1 MAAVESDGVFPQ
13 PSKAQGWLRGISLL
27 TAISVFALVVLGG
40 VVRVTES
47 GLGCPDWPLCYGKVL
62 PPLEITAIIEYTHR
76 LVASAI
82 VSPLVIATCALAWV
96 ARRHQG
102 WLVTPASLAILLLL
116 GQAILG
122 GITVLQELPGFIVL
136 AHLALG
142 EALLA
147 CMVLVAVVAY
157 RGSLSLNPGGEGVAD
172 RFPKLALASAAGVYI
187 LLLTGSLVIASGA
200 TPACVTWPLCQ
211 GEVMPGH
218 PLAAIHLGHRYVAA
232 IIGLFLLYTL
242 HVGIRGRAIDIMVDN
257 KIEALHAG
265 ARVRRRRAEVRYLSM
280 LVLALFAAQVLVG
293 AFTVWTSFSVELKAL
308 HLAMAT
314 GVWAA
319 MTVLAVASL
328 TRSGPSGTPSKELA
342 NG

>member
-1 MAAVESDGVFPQ
+1 
-13 PSKAQGWLRGISLL
+13 
-27 TAISVFALVVLGG
+27 
-40 VVRVTES
+40 
-47 GLGCPDWPLCYGKVL
+47 
-62 PPLEITAIIEYTHR
+62 
-76 LVASAI
+76 
-82 VSPLVIATCALAWV
+82 
-96 ARRHQG
+96 
-102 WLVTPASLAILLLL
+102 LVTPASLAILLLL

-218 PLAAIHLGHRYVAA
+218 PLAAIHMGHRYVAA

-280 LVLALFAAQVLVG
+280 LVLALFMAQILVG
-293 AFTVWTSFSVELKAL
+293 AFTVWSSFAVELKAL
-308 HLAMAT
+308 HLALAT
-314 GVWAA
+314 TVWAA

-328 TRSGPSGTPSKELA
+328 TRSDYGIAPSKPPGLTGGKELA

>member
-142 EALLA
+142 EALLG

-187 LLLTGSLVIASGA
+187 LLLTGSLVTASGA

-218 PLAAIHLGHRYVAA
+218 PLAAIHMGHRYVAV

-242 HVGIRGRAIDIMVDN
+242 HVGIRGR
-257 KIEALHAG
+257 HRPAG
-265 ARVRRRRAEVRYLSM
+265 VRYLSM

-342 NG
+342 HG